1 MSITTWSRNTS
12 PKAPDGGGRDRQH
25 REREASKANIGTRRK
40 TALRDRSANDTD
52 DRRDGD
58 IAGVFEGRVAAHSAR
73 EPLPW
78 EKTQRHRR
86 DRRAE
91 DTRRWQARL
100 DYFWGAILART

>member
-1 MSITTWSRNTS
+1 MSITTWSRKTR

-25 REREASKANIGTRRK
+25 REREASKANIGRRK
-40 TALRDRSANDTD
+40 AALRDRSANDTG

-58 IAGVFEGRVAAHSAR
+58 IAGVVEGRVAAHSAR
-73 EPLPW
+73 EPLPC

-100 DYFWGAILART
+100 DY